1 MIEATRIIA
10 IRHGETTWN
19 VDTRIQGQL
28 DIPLNSTGR
37 RQAERMA
44 LALGDEPITAIYAS
58 DLSRAW
64 ETAQYLGRALDVPV
78 SKEEALRE
86 RGFGD
91 FEGKTF
97 AEIEALLP
105 DQSLRWR
112 KRDPEFAPAGGESL
126 LALRSRVVAAAERLA
141 AEHPG
146 ELIALVGHGGV
157 MDVLYRAATRLD
169 LQAPRTWALG
179 NTAINRLL
187 WSPQGFTLVG
197 WADTQHLDDDAL
209 DDALNNAVDDN
220 RAADEAARGAISTK
234 ANTNTR

>member
-1 MIEATRIIA
+1 MEPTRIIA

-19 VDTRIQGQL
+19 VDSRIQGHL
-28 DIPLNSTGR
+28 DIPLNETGR
-37 RQAERMA
+37 RQAKRMA
-44 LALGDEPITAIYAS
+44 QALAEEPITAIYAS
-58 DLSRAW
+58 DLTRAW
-64 ETAQYLGRALDVPV
+64 ETAQYLGRALGMEVT
-78 SKEEALRE
+78 SEEGLRE

-112 KRDPEFAPAGGESL
+112 KRDPHFAPVGGESL
-126 LALRSRVVAAAERLA
+126 LALRSRVVETAQRLA

-187 WSPQGFTLVG
+187 WSPEGFTLVG
-197 WADTQHLDDDAL
+197 WADSQHLDDDAL
-209 DDALNNAVDDN
+209 DDN
-220 RAADEAARGAISTK
+220 RFADGAASGS
-234 ANTNTR
+234 ANIP